1 MSRECPKEPRWCAH
15 HWSEA
20 REIGGTPFCRAQC
33 GLAVQGWHQCGGGQ
47 DLQIRPIKKNCSTV
61 TTAEVSAV
69 SHKIKAATVAD
80 LSPALCGS
88 GKSCRRATVD
98 RSGCKGNCL
107 GILNSP

>member
-61 TTAEVSAV
+61 TTAEVSVV